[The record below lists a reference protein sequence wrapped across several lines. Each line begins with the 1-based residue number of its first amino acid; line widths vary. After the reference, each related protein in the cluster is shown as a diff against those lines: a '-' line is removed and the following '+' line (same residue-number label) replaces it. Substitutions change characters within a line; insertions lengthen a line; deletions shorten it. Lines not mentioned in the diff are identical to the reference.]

1 MRKQLIIG
9 ITAAVIGAGTLAAGV
24 AQADRGWGE
33 HERCDSRSEKH
44 EQRGERMDKRAEKHL
59 DYLSEELALSQQQQD
74 QVDDLFDQHRSD
86 MKKQMRG
93 MRDMRKQMKSLDV
106 SVSDYDQQVQ
116 TIADKAADK
125 AAQLVLV
132 RAQQKKALY
141 ALLTPEQQVKFNE
154 LHK

>member
-9 ITAAVIGAGTLAAGV
+9 ITAAVIGAGTLAVGV
-24 AQADRGWGE
+24 AQADRSWGE

-44 EQRGERMDKRAEKHL
+44 ERMSERMEKHTGKRL

-74 QVDDLFDQHRSD
+74 QIDDLFDQSRSD

-106 SVSDYDQQVQ
+106 SASDYDQQVQ
-116 TIADKAADK
+116 AIADKAADK

-132 RAQQKKALY
+132 RAEQKKALY
-141 ALLTPEQQVKFNE
+141 ALLTPEQQVQFNA

>member
-24 AQADRGWGE
+24 AQADRSWGE

-44 EQRGERMDKRAEKHL
+44 ERMSERMDKRAEKRM
-59 DYLSEELALSQQQQD
+59 DYLSEELSLSQQQQD
-74 QVDDLFDQHRSD
+74 QIDDLFDQNRSD

-106 SVSDYDQQVQ
+106 SASDYDQQVE
-116 TIADKAADK
+116 TIVEQAQDKAAK
-125 AAQLVLV
+125 LI
-132 RAQQKKALY
+132 RARAEQKKALY
-141 ALLTPEQQVKFNE
+141 ALLTPEQQEQFNA